1 MKESAHTVE
10 KIKQGDHGSFETLFL
25 FYFVKVRSFIDSII
39 RCSEDA
45 EELAQD
51 IFVKLW
57 ENRSSLDP
65 GRQIGSYLYT
75 SARNSAL
82 NYLKHKYVHDEY
94 ARSAILHT
102 EQSTHG
108 EEVIEAKETQLLIDM
123 TVAGM
128 PEQRRKIY
136 RLSRVSGKSNE
147 EISREMNVSKKT
159 VENQISLALKD
170 IKRVLSLFAFFFS

>member
-1 MKESAHTVE
+1 MISR
-10 KIKQGDHGSFETLFL
+10 GDHASFERLFL

-39 RCSEDA
+39 RSTEDA

-57 ENRSSLDP
+57 ENRHSLDP

-94 ARSAILHT
+94 ARGALLTGEGSADGGDI
-102 EQSTHG
+102 
-108 EEVIEAKETQLLIDM
+108 IEAKETELLIEM

-128 PEQRRKIY
+128 PEQRQKIY
-136 RLSRVSGKSNE
+136 RMSRMAGRSNE
-147 EISREMNVSKKT
+147 EISQEMNISKKT

-170 IKRVLSLFAFFFS
+170 IKRVISLFAFFFS